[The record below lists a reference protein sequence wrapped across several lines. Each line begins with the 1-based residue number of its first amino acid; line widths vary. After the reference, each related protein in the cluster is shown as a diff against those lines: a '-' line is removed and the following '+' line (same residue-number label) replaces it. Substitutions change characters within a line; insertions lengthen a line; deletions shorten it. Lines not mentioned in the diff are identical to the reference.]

1 MMGTNA
7 RIQIYKGGKWTTVKT
22 VNYMYC
28 PDAMKIKNLKPLT
41 TYKFRTQAYAN
52 GTTGTPSDVVTVKTG
67 SAVKPAV
74 KSIKIVQK
82 KKIKVNGWTSPGH
95 WSGGY
100 WYPPIYH
107 KPYTWTKYKVK
118 VTLKKKVPKIGGM
131 WIGDTWTKGNK
142 TSYTVWLPKG
152 AQTGKKLNIYMNTG
166 LSKSNGQGPQIKK
179 VIKAK

>member
-1 MMGTNA
+1 M
-7 RIQIYKGGKWTTVKT
+7 
-22 VNYMYC
+22 
-28 PDAMKIKNLKPLT
+28 
-41 TYKFRTQAYAN
+41 
-52 GTTGTPSDVVTVKTG
+52 
-67 SAVKPAV
+67 
-74 KSIKIVQK
+74 K
-82 KKIKVNGWTSPGH
+82 KKKESSEQLNIVIFLLLVTAALVWTSPGH

-131 WIGDTWTKGNK
+131 RIGDTWTKGNK